1 MVGFGSIGKGTLP
14 LILRHIDVARERM
27 VIIDPDDSARA
38 IAEFAGIRFEK
49 VPLLPDTLRDI
60 LTPLLTPGGF
70 LVNLSVGVSS
80 VALIELCRELGALYL
95 DTCIEP
101 PPGGYTDP
109 SKSISER
116 SNYAMRESA
125 LALRRPGPTPLR
137 WSRTAPIP
145 AWSATW

>member
-1 MVGFGSIGKGTLP
+1 MPMQTEIHARMDGPLVMVGFGSIGKGTLP
-14 LILRHIDVARERM
+14 LILRHLDVARERM

-38 IAEFAGIRFEK
+38 IAEFAGIRFERMA
-49 VPLLPDTLRDI
+49 LLPDTLRGI
-60 LTPLLTPGGF
+60 LTPLLTQGSF

-80 VALIELCRELGALYL
+80 VALIQLCRELGALYL

-109 SKSISER
+109 GKSVSER

-125 LALRRPGPTPLR
+125 LSL
-137 WSRTAPIP
+137 IHI
-145 AWSATW
+145 